1 MNKKYLKLNRLFNDT
16 LSNIKSDSDYNRF
29 LKTTAYNFRF
39 GFQNAVVAFSQ
50 DVGKNLL
57 LTYDQWQIYGRVP
70 KRYAKRIILFD
81 SINKGRYINVYS
93 YDSTVIDKRISQSKQ
108 LHFFNYKNSSEV
120 LKAVQNIY
128 GTTDNSLSSIFF
140 NEAMTRIN
148 DFLTD
153 DTLSADFL
161 AKSVTNMLMSRFGEE
176 MPFNGF
182 SDVLQSF
189 DKSQFERSYQ
199 MIADVFRSEYAELSK
214 SLPKAIAEL
223 TEKNTEAE
231 SELSKYP
238 PLMQEYFKL
247 KENNPD
253 TIVIYKVGD
262 FYEALG
268 GDAQTM
274 AKELEFTLTSRMISE
289 DKRVPMCGFPKFRMD
304 DYIDKLREKGFT
316 VGVMYLDENGDYQ
329 VELREP
335 VVVKEHVE
343 PVAVEEKVEPVPAE
357 PQKPPEPVEA
367 EPDIPKVYQVIT
379 NAGDDGGYDEKMEYA
394 TIDEAIGAGRQYI
407 ADGYTGFSVF
417 NRDTQIIEHTEGEF
431 DVESAYSVDVL
442 KANNLPEPAVSEPAA
457 PELPAAVLSE
467 SANKNDL
474 LWQDYSKA
482 KAENPDRIVIVHVG
496 EYFEIMGAD
505 AEKIGQELDASLGK
519 RIQSNGEYIAV
530 FGYPARQAQLY
541 VDMLMD
547 RGHDLAFVREENG
560 ELKQFHLNS
569 DSKENPVNSRFIAK
583 VEYLDKSGKV
593 DSTLDYTS
601 EYRLKKDIQEETDVG
616 NGMNVY
622 LYKDKS
628 GAVIDHDY
636 LNTNKAIRN
645 LEILDYAPPQTE
657 HTILLEKAK
666 QLINEFCIIEYDSD
680 GADFSDLTA
689 VNIAYTTTEDE
700 LHEIQADVN
709 LVDYYIETKVDGKRV
724 SIEQHD
730 SLNDLVENGLVGLE
744 FGDLVYVSDEQLAPF
759 YESPDDVPRE
769 KPPQDM
775 VDIPPEK
782 PTLKL
787 TQRDIDELVVLNPS
801 AIKGK
806 QRIYAAFK
814 EDLGKKRIKG
824 VIKTEYLRSGKT
836 FHSLNTSYSYISNS
850 KGVLIGDFNG
860 ELKPLTISYEQLYQ
874 RISELIRENRYL
886 NEREIAEFNNAD
898 LTKLKAP
905 SQENFKIDY
914 SIGDT
919 VNLHGERYTISEI
932 TDSQVTAYQS
942 DSPLFVERFDKELFE
957 EMVKAY
963 IEDNRHLRVIEPVA
977 TYEIYQLK
985 RSDELREYRFTSLQQ
1000 LEKQGLKV
1008 DSSNYEKVYTDYL
1021 EDDVTLEDLYSK
1033 FNLNHPDDF
1042 TGHSLSVSDIV
1053 VIKRGFESN
1062 AYYCDTFGFPEIHNF
1077 IKNELNNEVILL
1089 NPENRTISW
1098 VHFVAH
1104 GKKGGQIVHHN
1115 INADDMV
1122 ANIELLSSENMAQFF
1137 NTYGFRTADS
1147 NVAANVDNYAE
1158 RMSTYV
1164 SKLPFKT
1171 KITWNNN
1178 PTEEE
1183 KTELAEKIKDFA
1195 IASKV
1200 VNEPLLAVNFSEHP
1214 ALYDI
1219 VDRKEQFRFAYGNAL
1234 LGRLD
1239 MLENSKR
1246 ENPNLGHYY
1255 KTDFTVFLSEDGV
1268 TLSSYN
1274 GRYDLADGE
1283 NDIIGH
1289 IENYREFSRKFNAQ
1303 IGKSIDEDSYDSLID
1318 ILKQSVNEF
1327 PLTDKENDEINLI
1340 VSKDY
1345 GLDIDDET
1353 DVSENINVED
1363 KSELIGKEVEYSD
1376 KRFRVSSVNQ
1386 FGQAHLEDISSLP
1399 NGNIPIDTV
1408 LPISTVKN
1416 LIDAQTERE
1425 PANFVITD
1433 NEVGVGTPSQRFE
1446 NNLEAIKVLH
1456 TLQEENRPAT
1466 QTEQDVLS
1474 QYVGWG
1480 GLSDYFKQ
1488 EHSRNKE
1495 LKNLLTKAE
1504 YNSAFDS
1511 TLTAFYTPPIVIKAM
1526 YSALTNMGF
1535 TNGRILDPACGT
1547 GHFFGLLPDYLRNKT
1562 QLYGVEVDVMSG
1574 NIAKA
1579 LYPTANIKLQGYEN
1593 TKIPDNSIDVAV
1605 GNVPFG
1611 DIKLFDTD
1619 YYKHKLLIH
1628 DYFFVKT
1635 LDKVRPGGVVAF
1647 ITSKGTLDKE
1657 STKVREMLADKAELL
1672 GAVRL
1677 PNNTFKSAAGTDV
1690 TSDIIFLQKRTDT
1703 EKMSEYPDW
1712 VYTSQTVDGITIN
1725 NYFINHPEMICGDMV
1740 LKSSR
1745 FGFDSV
1751 CVPHEGSNL
1760 YTELNAAIKNIQGT
1774 YIPYTAADSAEEE
1787 TKTIPADEEARN
1799 YSYFDKEGVLYYREN
1814 DLMYVSAFKGKK
1826 ADRIKGMVKLT
1837 DVTRD
1842 LIQAESSGESD
1853 ETVNSLRTQL
1863 NSVYDEFS
1871 KEFGSIND
1879 RANAVFKDD
1888 NSYPL
1893 LCSLETVTA
1902 DAETDERIIEKAD
1915 IFTQR
1920 TIVPN
1925 MEITSADN
1933 SEEALIISV
1942 AQRGKVDLEYMSK
1955 LTGFSND
1962 KLINELNG
1970 VSIFLKPYEGEYV
1983 TADEYLSGNVRQKL
1997 QLAQAVAKDDS
2008 KYEVNVKALSAVI
2021 PKDIPASEISAK
2033 LGTTWIPVKY
2043 YNQFLKETFNRT
2055 NNNIRIE
2062 FSEKMGTFYVVGKTF
2077 DSYSVESINKYGIKE
2092 RNGYKI
2098 LEDSL
2103 NLKVSE
2109 VHKKIYVDGKETR
2122 VIDKDKTV
2130 LAQSKQEILKH
2141 KFSEWIYKNP
2151 ERRRDLERI
2160 YNDKFNCIVPR
2171 EYDGSHLTFPG
2182 INPNITL
2189 KKHQLNAIA
2198 RMLYGGNAL
2207 LAHCVGAGKTF
2218 EMIAGAMKLKELGL
2232 VHKSLICV
2240 PKHLVAQTGAEFMR
2254 LYPAANVLVAE
2265 EKDFQPLNR
2274 KRFCTRIATG
2284 NYDAIVIGHT
2294 QLEKIPLSADTQ
2306 IEMFNKELYEI
2317 VNALSEANENGS
2329 ARATVKSLA
2338 QTKKSIEKKLKE
2350 LKEKSLSK
2358 DDVITFEE
2366 LGVDQIFVDEAHAFK
2381 NLYIYTKM
2389 SNISGIGGGKPSARA
2404 SDLYTKISYL
2414 NTINPGRG
2422 VVFATGTPIS
2432 NTMSEMF
2439 TMQRYLQPQ
2448 MLNAMGL
2455 SSFDSWASTFGDTVT
2470 SLEIAPEGNGY
2481 NVKTRF
2487 AKFNNIPELMAMFKE
2502 VADVQTAKTL
2512 KLPVPD
2518 VEREIIE
2525 AQPTDE
2531 QKEMIAQLG
2540 ERADLIRTA
2549 KVDPRK
2555 DNILKIINEGKA
2567 IALDPRILGLE
2578 HMGGNKVI
2586 LCAEKVFDIW
2596 SQSDDKTQ
2604 LVFCDLSTPSKT
2616 SKSKKEFCDYD
2627 ELKSILVKLGVP
2639 EDQIQFI
2646 QNYKSSKA
2654 KQKLYTDVRKGK
2666 VRVLIGSTEMMSTGM
2681 NVQNKLIALHH
2692 LDCPNRPSDIEQRE
2706 GRIIRQGNSND
2717 TVQIYNYVTKGT
2729 FDSFMYQMVERKQRF
2744 ISSVMT
2750 DKHYSERTA
2759 DDIDEATL
2767 NYGQIKAVASDN
2779 PLVQKKFDVDSQI
2792 TKLSAIRNVYIN
2804 EHRQMEDE
2812 VQVVLPK
2819 EIKRLEIL
2827 KENYESDLEFAKK
2840 NPEPDE
2846 FDIEI
2851 DGNHYQKRT
2860 DALEAI
2866 VSQRNRIVDNNLLE
2880 IGTYRGFKLFLY
2892 EERAENYSTSK
2903 NLCLTVKHNL
2913 GYRVEINPQN
2923 GIGNLIRLNN
2933 IISHDIAERYK
2944 VTCDKLSAKQ
2954 NRLLSASEE
2963 MKQPF
2968 PQEAEY
2974 QDLLVQ
2980 QAEINAQ
2987 LTVCD
2992 KKTEDTVTA
3001 AKPSTA
3007 EPMSNRPRI
3016 RR

>member
-1 MNKKYLKLNRLFNDT
+1 M
-16 LSNIKSDSDYNRF
+16 
-29 LKTTAYNFRF
+29 
-39 GFQNAVVAFSQ
+39 
-50 DVGKNLL
+50 
-57 LTYDQWQIYGRVP
+57 
-70 KRYAKRIILFD
+70 
-81 SINKGRYINVYS
+81 
-93 YDSTVIDKRISQSKQ
+93 
-108 LHFFNYKNSSEV
+108 
-120 LKAVQNIY
+120 
-128 GTTDNSLSSIFF
+128 
-140 NEAMTRIN
+140 
-148 DFLTD
+148 
-153 DTLSADFL
+153 
-161 AKSVTNMLMSRFGEE
+161 
-176 MPFNGF
+176 
-182 SDVLQSF
+182 
-189 DKSQFERSYQ
+189 
-199 MIADVFRSEYAELSK
+199 
-214 SLPKAIAEL
+214 
-223 TEKNTEAE
+223 
-231 SELSKYP
+231 
-238 PLMQEYFKL
+238 
-247 KENNPD
+247 
-253 TIVIYKVGD
+253 
-262 FYEALG
+262 
-268 GDAQTM
+268 
-274 AKELEFTLTSRMISE
+274 
-289 DKRVPMCGFPKFRMD
+289 
-304 DYIDKLREKGFT
+304 
-316 VGVMYLDENGDYQ
+316 
-329 VELREP
+329 
-335 VVVKEHVE
+335 
-343 PVAVEEKVEPVPAE
+343 
-357 PQKPPEPVEA
+357 
-367 EPDIPKVYQVIT
+367 
-379 NAGDDGGYDEKMEYA
+379 
-394 TIDEAIGAGRQYI
+394 
-407 ADGYTGFSVF
+407 
-417 NRDTQIIEHTEGEF
+417 
-431 DVESAYSVDVL
+431 
-442 KANNLPEPAVSEPAA
+442 
-457 PELPAAVLSE
+457 
-467 SANKNDL
+467 
-474 LWQDYSKA
+474 
-482 KAENPDRIVIVHVG
+482 
-496 EYFEIMGAD
+496 
-505 AEKIGQELDASLGK
+505 
-519 RIQSNGEYIAV
+519 
-530 FGYPARQAQLY
+530 
-541 VDMLMD
+541 
-547 RGHDLAFVREENG
+547 
-560 ELKQFHLNS
+560 
-569 DSKENPVNSRFIAK
+569 
-583 VEYLDKSGKV
+583 
-593 DSTLDYTS
+593 
-601 EYRLKKDIQEETDVG
+601 
-616 NGMNVY
+616 
-622 LYKDKS
+622 
-628 GAVIDHDY
+628 
-636 LNTNKAIRN
+636 
-645 LEILDYAPPQTE
+645 
-657 HTILLEKAK
+657 
-666 QLINEFCIIEYDSD
+666 
-680 GADFSDLTA
+680 
-689 VNIAYTTTEDE
+689 
-700 LHEIQADVN
+700 
-709 LVDYYIETKVDGKRV
+709 
-724 SIEQHD
+724 
-730 SLNDLVENGLVGLE
+730 
-744 FGDLVYVSDEQLAPF
+744 
-759 YESPDDVPRE
+759 
-769 KPPQDM
+769 
-775 VDIPPEK
+775 
-782 PTLKL
+782 
-787 TQRDIDELVVLNPS
+787 
-801 AIKGK
+801 
-806 QRIYAAFK
+806 
-814 EDLGKKRIKG
+814 
-824 VIKTEYLRSGKT
+824 
-836 FHSLNTSYSYISNS
+836 
-850 KGVLIGDFNG
+850 
-860 ELKPLTISYEQLYQ
+860 
-874 RISELIRENRYL
+874 
-886 NEREIAEFNNAD
+886 
-898 LTKLKAP
+898 
-905 SQENFKIDY
+905 
-914 SIGDT
+914 
-919 VNLHGERYTISEI
+919 HGERYTISEI

-1863 NSVYDEFS
+1863 NSVYD
-1871 KEFGSIND
+1871 
-1879 RANAVFKDD
+1879 
-1888 NSYPL
+1888 
-1893 LCSLETVTA
+1893 
-1902 DAETDERIIEKAD
+1902 
-1915 IFTQR
+1915 
-1920 TIVPN
+1920 
-1925 MEITSADN
+1925 
-1933 SEEALIISV
+1933 
-1942 AQRGKVDLEYMSK
+1942 
-1955 LTGFSND
+1955 
-1962 KLINELNG
+1962 
-1970 VSIFLKPYEGEYV
+1970 
-1983 TADEYLSGNVRQKL
+1983 
-1997 QLAQAVAKDDS
+1997 
-2008 KYEVNVKALSAVI
+2008 
-2021 PKDIPASEISAK
+2021 
-2033 LGTTWIPVKY
+2033 
-2043 YNQFLKETFNRT
+2043 
-2055 NNNIRIE
+2055 
-2062 FSEKMGTFYVVGKTF
+2062 
-2077 DSYSVESINKYGIKE
+2077 
-2092 RNGYKI
+2092 
-2098 LEDSL
+2098 
-2103 NLKVSE
+2103 
-2109 VHKKIYVDGKETR
+2109 
-2122 VIDKDKTV
+2122 
-2130 LAQSKQEILKH
+2130 
-2141 KFSEWIYKNP
+2141 
-2151 ERRRDLERI
+2151 
-2160 YNDKFNCIVPR
+2160 
-2171 EYDGSHLTFPG
+2171 
-2182 INPNITL
+2182 
-2189 KKHQLNAIA
+2189 
-2198 RMLYGGNAL
+2198 
-2207 LAHCVGAGKTF
+2207 
-2218 EMIAGAMKLKELGL
+2218 
-2232 VHKSLICV
+2232 
-2240 PKHLVAQTGAEFMR
+2240 
-2254 LYPAANVLVAE
+2254 
-2265 EKDFQPLNR
+2265 
-2274 KRFCTRIATG
+2274 
-2284 NYDAIVIGHT
+2284 
-2294 QLEKIPLSADTQ
+2294 
-2306 IEMFNKELYEI
+2306 
-2317 VNALSEANENGS
+2317 
-2329 ARATVKSLA
+2329 
-2338 QTKKSIEKKLKE
+2338 
-2350 LKEKSLSK
+2350 
-2358 DDVITFEE
+2358 
-2366 LGVDQIFVDEAHAFK
+2366 
-2381 NLYIYTKM
+2381 
-2389 SNISGIGGGKPSARA
+2389 
-2404 SDLYTKISYL
+2404 
-2414 NTINPGRG
+2414 
-2422 VVFATGTPIS
+2422 
-2432 NTMSEMF
+2432 
-2439 TMQRYLQPQ
+2439 
-2448 MLNAMGL
+2448 
-2455 SSFDSWASTFGDTVT
+2455 
-2470 SLEIAPEGNGY
+2470 
-2481 NVKTRF
+2481 
-2487 AKFNNIPELMAMFKE
+2487 
-2502 VADVQTAKTL
+2502 
-2512 KLPVPD
+2512 
-2518 VEREIIE
+2518 
-2525 AQPTDE
+2525 
-2531 QKEMIAQLG
+2531 
-2540 ERADLIRTA
+2540 
-2549 KVDPRK
+2549 
-2555 DNILKIINEGKA
+2555 
-2567 IALDPRILGLE
+2567 
-2578 HMGGNKVI
+2578 
-2586 LCAEKVFDIW
+2586 
-2596 SQSDDKTQ
+2596 
-2604 LVFCDLSTPSKT
+2604 
-2616 SKSKKEFCDYD
+2616 
-2627 ELKSILVKLGVP
+2627 
-2639 EDQIQFI
+2639 
-2646 QNYKSSKA
+2646 
-2654 KQKLYTDVRKGK
+2654 
-2666 VRVLIGSTEMMSTGM
+2666 
-2681 NVQNKLIALHH
+2681 
-2692 LDCPNRPSDIEQRE
+2692 
-2706 GRIIRQGNSND
+2706 
-2717 TVQIYNYVTKGT
+2717 
-2729 FDSFMYQMVERKQRF
+2729 
-2744 ISSVMT
+2744 
-2750 DKHYSERTA
+2750 
-2759 DDIDEATL
+2759 
-2767 NYGQIKAVASDN
+2767 
-2779 PLVQKKFDVDSQI
+2779 
-2792 TKLSAIRNVYIN
+2792 
-2804 EHRQMEDE
+2804 
-2812 VQVVLPK
+2812 
-2819 EIKRLEIL
+2819 
-2827 KENYESDLEFAKK
+2827 
-2840 NPEPDE
+2840 
-2846 FDIEI
+2846 
-2851 DGNHYQKRT
+2851 
-2860 DALEAI
+2860 
-2866 VSQRNRIVDNNLLE
+2866 
-2880 IGTYRGFKLFLY
+2880 
-2892 EERAENYSTSK
+2892 
-2903 NLCLTVKHNL
+2903 
-2913 GYRVEINPQN
+2913 
-2923 GIGNLIRLNN
+2923 
-2933 IISHDIAERYK
+2933 
-2944 VTCDKLSAKQ
+2944 
-2954 NRLLSASEE
+2954 
-2963 MKQPF
+2963 
-2968 PQEAEY
+2968 
-2974 QDLLVQ
+2974 
-2980 QAEINAQ
+2980 
-2987 LTVCD
+2987 
-2992 KKTEDTVTA
+2992 
-3001 AKPSTA
+3001 
-3007 EPMSNRPRI
+3007 
-3016 RR
+3016 